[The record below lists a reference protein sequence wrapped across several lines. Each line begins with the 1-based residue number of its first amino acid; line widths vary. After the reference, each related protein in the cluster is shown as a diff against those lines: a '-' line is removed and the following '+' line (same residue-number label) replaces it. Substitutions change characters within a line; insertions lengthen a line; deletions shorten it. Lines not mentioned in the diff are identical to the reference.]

1 MTESD
6 GYDEYEESD
15 EDDSWKQE
23 AIKKDIF
30 GALKKFGKGK
40 TIIVTFLKI
49 KSLGDE
55 KCLKIEM
62 NGNLY
67 YYLNRYGINFED
79 PRIEKF
85 FDDDR
90 DAFMKMVDGMGI
102 KAEIVEKELEYKF
115 LFRENNNNGMKL
127 KLR

>member
-1 MTESD
+1 MENLTESD
-6 GYDEYEESD
+6 GYDEYDESD
-15 EDDSWKQE
+15 LWKEE
-23 AIKKDIF
+23 AIKKDMF
-30 GALKKFGKGK
+30 GALKKFGKGR
-40 TIIVTFLKI
+40 TIIVTFFKI

-55 KCLKIEM
+55 KRLKIEM

-90 DAFMKMVDGMGI
+90 YAFMKMVEGMGI
-102 KAEIVEKELEYKF
+102 KAEIVDKELQYKY
-115 LFRENNNNGMKL
+115 LFGKDNKIDDGN
-127 KLR
+127 